1 MIGRSRV
8 GKQDVAMGWGATDV
22 HEAMIFTRLVDK
34 EERKRTAAQIREA
47 IRKLL
52 PKSNAKVTFRDMST
66 AMLQLGT
73 EAEVEIKVLGK
84 DLPTIER
91 LCKQIYKRIQG
102 VEGLVDID
110 HTFREGKPE
119 LVIRPR
125 RDKAEEVGLPVAM
138 IADLVT
144 TAAEGKVATIY
155 RVGGEEIDIRVRM
168 VEEDRDSI
176 DDIAALPVASV
187 SGIIVHLGQ
196 IADLALGRG
205 PVKIC
210 REDQVREGKVLAGT
224 HERDLGSIM
233 ADIKEIVAGIKRPA
247 GYFVEYGGSY
257 ELMQETFF
265 WLTIAFIVAAIL
277 VYMIMAAQFE
287 SLSHPFVV
295 MFTVPMGVI
304 GAVFGL
310 AIIGAEVSMIA
321 MLGLVVLAGIV
332 VNNAIV
338 MIDFVNQLKAKGLS
352 REEALIEGAALR
364 LRPILITSLTTIL
377 GMVPMALSQTQGHEI
392 RNPFGAAVAGGLLF
406 AMVLTL
412 FVIPCIYSIVD
423 HISFKVSKMARE
435 IVHGKDE
442 GETK

>member
-1 MIGRSRV
+1 M
-8 GKQDVAMGWGATDV
+8 
-22 HEAMIFTRLVDK
+22 
-34 EERKRTAAQIREA
+34 
-47 IRKLL
+47 
-52 PKSNAKVTFRDMST
+52 
-66 AMLQLGT
+66 
-73 EAEVEIKVLGK
+73 
-84 DLPTIER
+84 
-91 LCKQIYKRIQG
+91 
-102 VEGLVDID
+102 
-110 HTFREGKPE
+110 
-119 LVIRPR
+119 
-125 RDKAEEVGLPVAM
+125 
-138 IADLVT
+138 
-144 TAAEGKVATIY
+144 
-155 RVGGEEIDIRVRM
+155 
-168 VEEDRDSI
+168 
-176 DDIAALPVASV
+176 
-187 SGIIVHLGQ
+187 HLGQ

-233 ADIKEIVAGIKRPA
+233 ADIKKIVAGIKRPA

-265 WLTIAFIVAAIL
+265 WLAIAFVVAAIL

-310 AIIGAEVSMIA
+310 AVIGAEVSMIA

-377 GMVPMALSQTQGHEI
+377 GMVPMALSQTQGHEV
-392 RNPFGAAVAGGLLF
+392 RNPFGASVAGGLLF

-435 IVHGKDE
+435 IVHGKED
-442 GETK
+442 KA